1 MIRAIQKNIRQIVSS
16 FFFFFTFTKIIQF
29 NIFGISL
36 NRKKKKGERMLIT
49 EIINIRIRIRIV
61 TAKFITIINKRVWSK
76 ELEENKIW
84 ITIVSS
90 H

>member
-1 MIRAIQKNIRQIVSS
+1 
-16 FFFFFTFTKIIQF
+16 
-29 NIFGISL
+29 
-36 NRKKKKGERMLIT
+36 MLIT